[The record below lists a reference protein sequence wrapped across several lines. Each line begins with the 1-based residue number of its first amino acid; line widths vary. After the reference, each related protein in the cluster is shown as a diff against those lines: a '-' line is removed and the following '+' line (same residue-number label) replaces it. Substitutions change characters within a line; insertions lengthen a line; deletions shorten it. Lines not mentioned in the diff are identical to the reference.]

1 MGKKER
7 IKNKE
12 EVTGYKYGSTVE
24 LSNAVSGSPVMK
36 KINKDEMVNRYT
48 GEVVNIEHSVS
59 RDDVKNKESLRFTF
73 KNLRRLIGANF
84 EGGNNELW
92 ITLTYRLNDG
102 KPMRNATK
110 LFTDFRLL
118 VRKLRRFLKKE
129 LSYIAV
135 IEPQGNGAFH
145 LHVLLKTIDKS
156 VLFIANNK
164 LAKLWGQGFVNV
176 RRLKDSDNV
185 ANYVMAYLTNI
196 DLNNLDGSF
205 ENKDNKSKKI
215 VKGGRLG
222 LYPRH
227 FQIYRTSR
235 NIVKPLKVKGKASS
249 IKKDLGLSENDEPE
263 FFRTFEINR
272 GEKSLKITSEFYT
285 VKK

>member
-1 MGKKER
+1 MVKKKR
-7 IKNKE
+7 IENNE

-24 LSNAVSGSPVMK
+24 LSNAVSGTPVMK

-59 RDDVKNKESLRFTF
+59 RDDVKNKESLRSTF

-92 ITLTYRLNDG
+92 VTLTYRFVDG
-102 KPMRNATK
+102 QPMRDARK
-110 LFTDFRLL
+110 LFNDFRLL

-129 LSYIAV
+129 LAYIAV

-145 LHVLLKTIDKS
+145 LHVLLKSIDKGL
-156 VLFIANNK
+156 LFIPNK
-164 LAKLWGQGFVNV
+164 KLSELWEEGFVNV
-176 RRLKDSDNV
+176 RRLKNSDNV
-185 ANYVMAYLTNI
+185 ANYLMSYLTDI
-196 DLNNLDGSF
+196 DLFNLDGNF
-205 ENKDNKSKKI
+205 KNKNSKKI

-222 LYPRH
+222 LYPQH

-235 NIVKPLKVKGKASS
+235 NIVKPLKVKGQANSVKQ
-249 IKKDLGLSENDEPE
+249 DLGILENDKPD
-263 FFRTFEINR
+263 FFKTFEINR
-272 GEKSLKITSEFYT
+272 GDKNLKITSEFY
-285 VKK
+285 KLKR